1 MKYRCKDSYFCMI
14 INTLDAKNAKNQRYN
29 LLFFA
34 KSQRYNS
41 LVFVKSQRYNL
52 AKFAKSQRFELLFK

>member
-29 LLFFA
+29 PPIFA
-34 KSQRYNS
+34 
-41 LVFVKSQRYNL
+41 KSQRYNL
-52 AKFAKSQRFELLFK
+52 AKFAKNQRFELLFK